1 MKSNYKSL
9 LDLTGKS
16 VIVTGGLGILG
27 RRFCTALAE
36 FGANVAV
43 IDLDTEAAQEFAT
56 QLSQTYQTD
65 CIGIGCDV
73 SSPIAVKRMVQKV
86 IQHFGQIDIL
96 HNNAATKT
104 DDLEA
109 YFMPFEQY
117 SLDQWRRVMAVNLD
131 GMFLVAQ
138 QVGREMVKR
147 GVGGSMIFTASIYG
161 LVAPDHRIYRGA
173 FYSGHAI
180 NTPAVYSASKA
191 ALYGLTKYLSTYW
204 AKEGIR
210 VNMLTLGGVESGQNE
225 MFKRQYALRTPLA
238 RMGRADEMVS
248 ALIFLASEASSYVTG
263 QNVVIDGGLS
273 SW

>member
-1 MKSNYKSL
+1 MKSGYRAL
-9 LDLTGKS
+9 FDLTGKNA
-16 VIVTGGLGILG
+16 IVTGGLGILG

-43 IDLDTEAAQEFAT
+43 VDLDEDAAQDFAG
-56 QLSQTYQTD
+56 QLSRVYRTD

-73 SSPIAVKRMVQKV
+73 SSPEVVKKMVQKV
-86 IQHFGQIDIL
+86 TQDFGHIHIL

-104 DDLEA
+104 DNSKS
-109 YFMPFEQY
+109 YFMPFEKY
-117 SLDQWRRVMAVNLD
+117 SLEQWRRVMAVNLD

-138 QVGREMVKR
+138 QVGSQMIEQ
-147 GVGGSMIFTASIYG
+147 GIGGSMIFTSSIYG
-161 LVAPDHRIYRGA
+161 MVGPDHRIYRGA
-173 FYSGHAI
+173 YYFGQPI

-204 AKEGIR
+204 AEKGIR
-210 VNMLTLGGVESGQNE
+210 VNMLTPGGVESGQNE
-225 MFKRQYALRTPLA
+225 TFKRQYALRTPLA
-238 RMGRADEMVS
+238 RMGQAEEMVS

-263 QNVVIDGGLS
+263 QNIVIDGGLS